1 MEAYMKKRKKI
12 VIAISVILV
21 TIIMVLVTIIIV
33 IFKDRFSTSMDKILD
48 ENIINNVT
56 RIEVDYSTEGNLSA
70 FTIDD
75 KNQISEIINF
85 LMDMEISGVKLDE
98 NHTSILELG
107 KESADSS
114 YNINIISDNGDIMI
128 QSYVTD
134 DTGKKFIVNYD
145 RNAYYISNKNIY
157 EILSRYNN
165 IETLSLNKLI
175 ELSKKDKVT
184 WEDLLPYK
192 NDAPYSAIWRIP
204 VESEDNE
211 IYLIIQNKDMKA
223 ETDFSK
229 EPDYI
234 WLFRE
239 GDIEHIDIRDKGLDS
254 FLNKQMDN
262 SLLDVRGIN
271 HKYIV
276 VEWRKYGEYYC
287 N

>member
-1 MEAYMKKRKKI
+1 MKKRKKI

-254 FLNKQMDN
+254 FLNK
-262 SLLDVRGIN
+262 
-271 HKYIV
+271 
-276 VEWRKYGEYYC
+276 
-287 N
+287 